1 MAYIGNPVDTAFTS
15 LLKQDLTGAS
25 GTSLTLTHAVA
36 NANDIALYINNVR
49 QEPTEAYSV
58 SGTTVTLTGSVSNS
72 DDIYVIYLARAVQ
85 TTVPPDGSVSTA
97 KIADTA
103 VTNAKIANSTI
114 DLTTKVTGTLPSAN
128 GGSFST
134 ASFKAVIGSSNLT
147 PSTSTPQIYTDV
159 TSATHGCHNIGSHY
173 STTTGKF
180 IIPVT
185 GVYFFQHSVLFS
197 NMGSG
202 DSMTLHFY
210 KTDADGSSNAT
221 EFYQGVRKDYA
232 ANSTAFG
239 DGYMHGESNTTGYFT
254 AGQAIYAASQRTGS
268 TPVVHA
274 GSNGS
279 GKRFSFFLGYRIG

>member
-1 MAYIGNPVDTAFTS
+1 MAYIGNRSDSAFTS

-58 SGTTVTLTGSVSNS
+58 NGTTVTLTGTVAGT

-85 TTVPPDGSVSTA
+85 TTVPPDGSISSA

-128 GGSFST
+128 GGSFAT
-134 ASFKAVIGSSNLT
+134 ASFKAVNDNATKGIGGN
-147 PSTSTPQIYTDV
+147 PIVYPDV
-159 TSATHGCHNIGSHY
+159 TTAAWGAHNVGNHY
-173 STTTGKF
+173 NTSTGKF

-185 GVYFFQHSVLFS
+185 GVYFFLHSAIFS
-197 NMGSG
+197 SMGG
-202 DSMTLHFY
+202 ADIQKIQLHR
-210 KTDADGSSNAT
+210 TDDDGSSNASILIT
-221 EFYQGVRKDYA
+221 GERWRYQSNYTGY
-232 ANSTAFG
+232 
-239 DGYMHGESNTTGYFT
+239 DGYILGQAQTNGYFT
-254 AGQAIYAASQRTGS
+254 AGQAIYASGTRSGS
-268 TPVVHA
+268 TPVIPA
-274 GSNGS
+274 NNQEYN
-279 GKRFSFFLGYRIG
+279 FFCGFRIG

>member
-1 MAYIGNPVDTAFTS
+1 MPYIGNKSDTAFTS
-15 LLKQDLTGAS
+15 LEKQDFSNPS

-58 SGTTVTLTGSVSNS
+58 NGTTVTLTGSVSNS

-128 GGSFST
+128 GGSFAT

-147 PSTSTPQIYTDV
+147 PSTANPQVYPDV
-159 TSATHGCHNIGSHY
+159 TSSDYGCHNIGNHY

-185 GVYFFQHSVLFS
+185 GVNFFHTSALFQS
-197 NMGSG
+197 MGGG
-202 DSMTLHFY
+202 DSMELGFY
-210 KTDADGSSNAT
+210 KTDTDGSSNAVQ
-221 EFYQGVRKDYA
+221 FCQKRKDYS
-232 ANSTAFG
+232 ANSTSYG
-239 DGYMHGESNTTGYFT
+239 DGYMHGEVSSTGYFT
-254 AGQAIYAASQRTGS
+254 AGQAVYANSKRSGS
-268 TPVVHA
+268 TPVIHA
-274 GSNGS
+274 GTNGS
-279 GKRFSFFLGYRIG
+279 GKKFSGFLGYRIG